1 MLFTRFATC
10 FYVCCFC
17 VCVCACVFV
26 RVSVLHLNTKDS
38 HWQTP
43 TQTHTRTVIAITADE
58 VEIVSALLAP
68 PMASH
73 LAANSRD
80 SGGASVQ
87 TVLLLLL
94 LFCCCC
100 CCCFWTTLDYYCCR
114 HYCQDG
120 AYGPCC
126 GKRAIGRLWET
137 DLRGS
142 QREKKLFRKQIFLK
156 SLKLKFIHDLY
167 KWLNWVFWFCLPVVY
182 PHLHLL
188 SFLRILTVMR
198 LNTPKVFC
206 SETPEVFHFFLNLN
220 SIEFFCSKGDQVV
233 HV

>member
-1 MLFTRFATC
+1 MREIICMSLFFFFLYYC
-10 FYVCCFC
+10 YVGKGEWSFSQSVWFLIGCM
-17 VCVCACVFV
+17 AWWAELFV
-26 RVSVLHLNTKDS
+26 WDALTEDASDVSRHCKWNAFPPPGMPVLDMPRVLNT
-38 HWQTP
+38 
-43 TQTHTRTVIAITADE
+43 
-58 VEIVSALLAP
+58 
-68 PMASH
+68 
-73 LAANSRD
+73 
-80 SGGASVQ
+80 
-87 TVLLLLL
+87 

-188 SFLRILTVMR
+188 SFLRILTVRR

-206 SETPEVFHFFLNLN
+206 SETPEVFHFF
-220 SIEFFCSKGDQVV
+220 
-233 HV
+233 